1 MNRLEYAKFAM
12 ALKTYYP
19 RESILPNEAAM
30 DLWFIQL
37 QDLDY
42 KLAEAA
48 LNKWVAT
55 CRWSP
60 TIADI
65 REEAANISAG
75 EIGDW
80 ADGWQQVQ
88 RAISRFGFYR
98 PAEALESMDEI
109 TRKCVE
115 RLGFVNICTSDNM
128 PADRA
133 NFRKIYEAYA
143 EREKTERQIPAAT
156 KKQISQLQGEKVLI
170 EGGGD
175 G

>member
-1 MNRLEYAKFAM
+1 MDKIEFAKFAM

-19 RESILPNEAAM
+19 RESMLPNEAAM
-30 DLWFIQL
+30 DLWFRQL

-42 KLAEAA
+42 KLAETA

-65 REEAANISAG
+65 REEAANIAAG

-80 ADGWQQVQ
+80 ADGWQQVLK
-88 RAISRFGFYR
+88 AISRFGFYR
-98 PAEALESMDEI
+98 PTEALDSMDET

-115 RLGFVNICTSDNM
+115 RIGFINICTSDNIA
-128 PADRA
+128 ADRA

-143 EREKTERQIPAAT
+143 EREKTERQIPAST
-156 KKQISQLQGEKVLI
+156 KAQISQLQGEKALI